1 MTPLLRLSFVD
12 ATLILLALAM
22 LFGAARAHEAS
33 LGHASFLTGYVM
45 MVSVVFL
52 AALNW
57 RKKLSFIPLG
67 KAGTWLRIHI
77 AVGFFVIGAFAM
89 HAGWSLPSGWFESVL
104 YVVFALTTASGFV
117 GLFISRQYPLRL
129 SKLREEYLYER
140 IPAFR
145 AEVRRQ
151 AHDIVLNLV
160 QDTAADT
167 VADFYTQELS
177 AFFVKPR
184 GLIYFLRPTS
194 GLRNE
199 LQARLTSLARY
210 CSPKEQET
218 RQQLSR
224 LIDRRDDLDYHSAL
238 QGQLKWWLFGH
249 IALTYILLALSS
261 IHVIVAHAFQGV
273 VR

>member
-1 MTPLLRLSFVD
+1 MSRLSVVD
-12 ATLILLALAM
+12 PALVLLALAL
-22 LFGAARAHEAS
+22 LFGAAQAHEAA

-45 MVSVVFL
+45 MLCVVFL

-67 KAGTWLRIHI
+67 KAATWLRIHI
-77 AVGFFVIGAFAM
+77 AVGFFVVGAFAM
-89 HAGWSLPSGWFESVL
+89 HAGWSLPSGLFESVL

-117 GLFISRQYPLRL
+117 GLFITREYPHRL

-145 AEVRRQ
+145 AEVGRQ
-151 AHDIVLNLV
+151 AHSIVMNLV
-160 QDTAADT
+160 QETAADT
-167 VADFYTQELS
+167 VADFYTNELS

-184 GLIYFLRPTS
+184 GLFYFLRPTS
-194 GLRNE
+194 VQRNE
-199 LQARLTSLARY
+199 LQSQLTALGRY

-218 RQQLSR
+218 RQHLSR

-238 QGQLKWWLFGH
+238 QGHLKWWLFGH
-249 IALTYILLALSS
+249 IALTYILLAMSS
-261 IHVIVAHAFQGV
+261 IHAIVAHAFQGV